1 MYKVGTIADMIVE
14 LMDDIDPYRGMTYEE
29 ELTEI
34 IQRLFDDEAD
44 IVEDIRK
51 YIESLEMD
59 EDEEERCLG
68 QLGGIALMIH
78 QFVK

>member
-59 EDEEERCLG
+59 EDEEERYLG
-68 QLGGIALMIH
+68 QLGGIALMIK
-78 QFVK
+78 QYVK